1 MRTFSQ
7 LKYQSSYMSQLTA
20 AKKKRQKQSKFQ
32 KLWARVVS
40 RKAENER
47 FKANFDALFQRVQE
61 TINPVEYGAATAYQP
76 LLHNLLILAQRK
88 SLANW
93 HREVLD
99 GWIKEV
105 LAYLAPYA
113 LVDSAMLED
122 IARYDAFRMDITL
135 EDDSIS
141 PPSEQLIEILRLQ
154 QEEYEVAGEQQ
165 KEQREETFAE
175 RKTFACIQ
183 AERQVE
189 LLLDRQMGPAPE
201 LEIEADK
208 NMDDFFQ
215 DSLEQENKNQHEAY
229 KQERSRLREELLV
242 EMLAQ
247 IDRDFEAEALDSE
260 LDDDFGTFE
269 DFFESLESGF
279 DEEHENNGKA
289 SSQPHAPKITN
300 QVFQSMFRATAARLH
315 PDREA
320 DPTLREAKQILMTN
334 LLGARKKGD
343 VMTVVEMYQQ
353 HVGGDT
359 TFSKADEKE
368 LIAAL
373 EYQIA
378 ELENEKLDVI
388 EQSPLHAEIHER
400 FYSTSKKRVDDSIDK
415 HLREVR
421 RDKLEIE
428 QQAGSIRSLKTLK
441 PWLEKRYEE
450 EMLDSPFGRF
460 GQDFDFSRDWPF

>member
-1 MRTFSQ
+1 
-7 LKYQSSYMSQLTA
+7 
-20 AKKKRQKQSKFQ
+20 
-32 KLWARVVS
+32 VVS

-93 HREVLD
+93 H
-99 GWIKEV
+99 
-105 LAYLAPYA
+105 
-113 LVDSAMLED
+113 
-122 IARYDAFRMDITL
+122 
-135 EDDSIS
+135 
-141 PPSEQLIEILRLQ
+141 
-154 QEEYEVAGEQQ
+154 
-165 KEQREETFAE
+165 
-175 RKTFACIQ
+175 
-183 AERQVE
+183 
-189 LLLDRQMGPAPE
+189 
-201 LEIEADK
+201 
-208 NMDDFFQ
+208 
-215 DSLEQENKNQHEAY
+215 
-229 KQERSRLREELLV
+229 
-242 EMLAQ
+242 
-247 IDRDFEAEALDSE
+247 
-260 LDDDFGTFE
+260 
-269 DFFESLESGF
+269 
-279 DEEHENNGKA
+279 
-289 SSQPHAPKITN
+289 
-300 QVFQSMFRATAARLH
+300 
-315 PDREA
+315 REA

-378 ELENEKLDVI
+378 ELDSEKLDVI
-388 EQSPLHAEIHER
+388 EQSPLHAEIHKR

>member
-1 MRTFSQ
+1 
-7 LKYQSSYMSQLTA
+7 MSQLTA

-40 RKAENER
+40 RKAENKR
-47 FKANFDALFQRVQE
+47 FKANFEALFLRVQE
-61 TINPVEYGAATAYQP
+61 TINPVEHDAARAYQP
-76 LLHNLLILAQRK
+76 LLYNLLILAQRK

-99 GWIKEV
+99 GWIREI
-105 LAYLAPYA
+105 LAHLFPYG

-141 PPSEQLIEILRLQ
+141 LPSEQLSEILRHQ
-154 QEEYEVAGEQQ
+154 QAEHEAAAEQQ
-165 KEQREETFAE
+165 KEQRSETFAE
-175 RKTFACIQ
+175 RKAFACIQ

-189 LLLDRQMGPAPE
+189 LMLDRQMGPAPE
-201 LEIEADK
+201 LDIEVDK

-215 DSLEQENKNQHEAY
+215 NDLEQEKKCQHEAY
-229 KQERSRLREELLV
+229 QQERSRLREELLD

-247 IDRDFEAEALDSE
+247 VDLNFEAEAEAEALHSE
-260 LDDDFGTFE
+260 QDDDFGTFE
-269 DFFESLESGF
+269 DFFESLGAGF
-279 DEEHENNGKA
+279 DEEHENNSKA

-320 DPTLREAKQILMTN
+320 DPTLSETKQVLMTN

-378 ELENEKLDVI
+378 ELDNEKFDII
-388 EQSPLHAEIHER
+388 EQTPLHEQIHER

-415 HLREVR
+415 HLRDVR

-441 PWLEKRYEE
+441 PWLDKRYEE

-460 GQDFDFSRDWPF
+460 GQDFDSSRGCPF